1 MAVFKARGLIFY
13 ELGLGEFYEKR
24 TVAAWN
30 LGIFLEFDWKVE
42 NQKDV
47 SEWPLTDK
55 WDECQSSE

>member
-30 LGIFLEFDWKVE
+30 LGIFLEFD
-42 NQKDV
+42 
-47 SEWPLTDK
+47 
-55 WDECQSSE
+55 